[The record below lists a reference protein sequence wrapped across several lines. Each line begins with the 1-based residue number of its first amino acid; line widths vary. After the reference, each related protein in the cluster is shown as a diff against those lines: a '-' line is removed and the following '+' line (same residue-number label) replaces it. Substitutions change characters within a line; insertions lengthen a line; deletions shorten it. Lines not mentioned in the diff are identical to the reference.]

1 MDFKLLLIGI
11 ISLTICVYIYRG
23 RYKREEKE
31 NIEIDGTFR
40 YNYTIVA
47 IGLCALFLGFF
58 SLLAFFYRW
67 IY

>member
-11 ISLTICVYIYRG
+11 ASLTISAYIYRG

-31 NIEIDGTFR
+31 NDEMNGIFR
-40 YNYTIVA
+40 YNYTIDA
-47 IGLCALFLGFF
+47 IGLCALFIGIFF
-58 SLLAFFYRW
+58 LIGFFYRW